1 MTTNVLNNT
10 IALSDKFDE
19 YLQKSLRWWMPTLRE
34 LSNSQLEQIDKFL
47 PDGELLRYIIQNNYI
62 QLKEAKLLNAIIGIV
77 DEYFEINNYANK
89 CIHDHNNYID
99 EYGDLLFYITM
110 TLNELYDS
118 LDLLSDAFKLFTNTS
133 NYLLLNNLED
143 NLQYLIAYLK
153 KSTFHKKQ
161 YNINSVEFKTKLT
174 ELIAA
179 ILYDNLLFHITID
192 STFDYDKLSIHEKE
206 QIITNLILEVMDF
219 NIKKLEDRQGIKR
232 VNEVN
237 YLGLNLN

>member
-1 MTTNVLNNT
+1 
-10 IALSDKFDE
+10 
-19 YLQKSLRWWMPTLRE
+19 
-34 LSNSQLEQIDKFL
+34 
-47 PDGELLRYIIQNNYI
+47 
-62 QLKEAKLLNAIIGIV
+62 
-77 DEYFEINNYANK
+77 
-89 CIHDHNNYID
+89 
-99 EYGDLLFYITM
+99 M